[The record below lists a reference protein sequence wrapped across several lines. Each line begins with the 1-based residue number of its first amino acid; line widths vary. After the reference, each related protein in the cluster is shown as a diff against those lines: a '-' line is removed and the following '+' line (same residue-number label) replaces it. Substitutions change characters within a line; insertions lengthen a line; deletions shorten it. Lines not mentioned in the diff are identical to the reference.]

1 MAMAIAE
8 FLQKPCK
15 FAVECDHDA
24 ITEALIEY
32 VSSLIPKTGDR
43 FIAPVL
49 KKLTPDDYDKWV
61 PVILSWI
68 TKSIAMSIA
77 WYIQSVISGV
87 TSSLKGGL
95 MMAQAAYQALT
106 YRNIKLFGLIPED
119 NTKSVVDEALSYI
132 FAAAGFYV
140 QFRSGFSLPAPLKL
154 LLWPLE
160 VAEYYIRWT
169 ITKKSA

>member
-1 MAMAIAE
+1 MIHNA
-8 FLQKPCK
+8 
-15 FAVECDHDA
+15 
-24 ITEALIEY
+24 
-32 VSSLIPKTGDR
+32 GDR

-49 KKLTPDDYDKWV
+49 KKLTPDDYQKWV

-77 WYIQSVISGV
+77 WYIQAVITGV

-95 MMAQAAYQALT
+95 MMARATYQFCV
-106 YRNIKLFGLIPED
+106 YRKIHLFGLIPED
-119 NTKSVVDEALSYI
+119 DSKSVVDEGLSYI
-132 FAAAGFYV
+132 FAGLGFYV
-140 QFRSGFSLPAPLKL
+140 QFRSGFSLPSPLNL

-169 ITKKSA
+169 ITKKTA